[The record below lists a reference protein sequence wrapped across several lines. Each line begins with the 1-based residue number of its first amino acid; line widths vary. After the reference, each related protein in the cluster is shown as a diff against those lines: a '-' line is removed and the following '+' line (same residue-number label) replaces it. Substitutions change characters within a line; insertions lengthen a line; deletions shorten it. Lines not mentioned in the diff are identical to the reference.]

1 MMKSLFFVQ
10 SVFPALPGISVDVDR
25 DGVLHGVL
33 EYEAPEFKA
42 FERCDLTS
50 TIASNMK
57 TNGKHF
63 VEHPFQYR

>member
-25 DGVLHGVL
+25 DGVLNGVFK
-33 EYEAPEFKA
+33 YEALKFKA

-50 TIASNMK
+50 TNTSKMS
-57 TNGKHF
+57 GKHF